1 MKEAS
6 NAASLA
12 ASSSPPWLPKDMLT
26 TPPPK
31 VASSVCTALSTP
43 ANRSGKAEL
52 LARTRKILASG
63 AMAWIH
69 STSVAASV
77 SQGWLG
83 LGSAGGTVPLTVT
96 IWKWAASGAGRPKVV
111 ENGASDWVIERRV
124 VGDDHGDALAGA
136 AVGEV
141 GVAEVAEV
149 VGVADLLD
157 GQAGGGAEDLLG
169 DGVGG
174 VGVELGEGDG
184 LWRR

>member
-31 VASSVCTALSTP
+31 AASSVCTALSTP

-63 AMAWIH
+63 AMAWTH

-77 SQGWLG
+77 SHGWLA
-83 LGSAGGTVPLTVT
+83 LGSAGRG
-96 IWKWAASGAGRPKVV
+96 GAETRDDLEVVGVGRRQA
-111 ENGASDWVIERRV
+111 EGRGERRQRLGDQRRV

-141 GVAEVAEV
+141 GVADVAEV

-157 GQAGGGAEDLLG
+157 GQAGGGAEDLQR
-169 DGVGG
+169 DGVA
-174 VGVELGEGDG
+174 G
-184 LWRR
+184 LC